1 MGKNYFVTRSISI
14 PKLTPLLANAGATT
28 GVANGQPGPRCSAA
42 CAAAGVA
49 GTAAAPG
56 ATGIQPAFLRR
67 PSRAG
72 GVLVACW
79 WRAGGVLVVMV
90 DLTMLQPVLDA
101 ADSGRNG
108 FVTLFLADGWLLA
121 TTPRNEALFERH

>member
-1 MGKNYFVTRSISI
+1 MAS
-14 PKLTPLLANAGATT
+14 LAQGAARHAQRPAWRALRPRPAQRGYSRRFYAGQA
-28 GVANGQPGPRCSAA
+28 
-42 CAAAGVA
+42 
-49 GTAAAPG
+49 
-56 ATGIQPAFLRR
+56 L
-67 PSRAG
+67 
-72 GVLVACW
+72 LVACW

-101 ADSGRNG
+101 ADSGRDG

>member
-1 MGKNYFVTRSISI
+1 
-14 PKLTPLLANAGATT
+14 
-28 GVANGQPGPRCSAA
+28 
-42 CAAAGVA
+42 
-49 GTAAAPG
+49 
-56 ATGIQPAFLRR
+56 
-67 PSRAG
+67 
-72 GVLVACW
+72 
-79 WRAGGVLVVMV
+79 MV

>member
-1 MGKNYFVTRSISI
+1 MRSGRRGGHCGRARRNGD
-14 PKLTPLLANAGATT
+14 TAGAFT
-28 GVANGQPGPRCSAA
+28 
-42 CAAAGVA
+42 
-49 GTAAAPG
+49 
-56 ATGIQPAFLRR
+56 PAK
-67 PSRAG
+67 P
-72 GVLVACW
+72 CW